1 MRKRETLLAYAFV
14 SPAVLLVIAFVIW
27 PTVKTFV
34 TSLTNVSLSQPGM
47 GPFCGLDNYRA
58 LASDPDFARSAGNTA
73 LFTLVVV
80 PLQTGLALLLA
91 LWAAR
96 PQWPSRALRVAIFA
110 PTVLSLTVL
119 SVVWKLLCEPVS
131 RSGSGLFNGL
141 LLSLNLPAQPFL
153 TSPDQALGVIV
164 IMSVWQGV
172 GLQMLV
178 FCAALQQVP
187 EPLYQAAELDGAGR
201 WHRFWNVTLPG
212 IAPTAVFVVV
222 ITTVLALKLFVQP
235 FLMTRGGPQGSTM
248 SMVQYIYETAFVHRD
263 LGLACAAG
271 SVFFVA
277 VSVITLALRRASR
290 AAEAL

>member
-1 MRKRETLLAYAFV
+1 
-14 SPAVLLVIAFVIW
+14 
-27 PTVKTFV
+27 
-34 TSLTNVSLSQPGM
+34 
-47 GPFCGLDNYRA
+47 
-58 LASDPDFARSAGNTA
+58 
-73 LFTLVVV
+73 
-80 PLQTGLALLLA
+80 
-91 LWAAR
+91 
-96 PQWPSRALRVAIFA
+96 
-110 PTVLSLTVL
+110 VL

-164 IMSVWQGV
+164 IMSIWQGV

-187 EPLYQAAELDGAGR
+187 EQLYHAAELDGAGR
-201 WHRFWNVTLPG
+201 WHRFWSVTLPG
-212 IAPTAVFVVV
+212 IAPTCVFVVI

-290 AAEAL
+290 AVEAL